1 MKAIKA
7 NKAYTINE
15 VLKEAYL
22 SQGFDITDDE
32 GKIIEHSPSGA
43 VSREEYDRVLSEL
56 ESLKSTKKVPDK
68 KG

>member
-15 VLKEAYL
+15 VSKEAYL
-22 SQGFDITDDE
+22 SQGFDIANDE
-32 GKIIEHSPSGA
+32 GKIIEHSPSGN